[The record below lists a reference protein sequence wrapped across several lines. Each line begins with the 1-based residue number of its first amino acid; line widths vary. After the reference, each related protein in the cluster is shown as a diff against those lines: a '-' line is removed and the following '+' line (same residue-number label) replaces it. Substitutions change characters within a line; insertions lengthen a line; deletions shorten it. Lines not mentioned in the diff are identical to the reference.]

1 MPFTIRPYRRFPVQC
16 FVKYHIGSFSGTGTV
31 WNLSLSGCRL
41 SGDVP
46 MRPGEMLSLN
56 VTLPNEQRIKIPEAI
71 VRWSRGEEFG
81 IETVEVSTHTQDRLA
96 HYVRRLTQAPLANLF
111 AQISQGKGTD

>member
-111 AQISQGKGTD
+111 AQIS